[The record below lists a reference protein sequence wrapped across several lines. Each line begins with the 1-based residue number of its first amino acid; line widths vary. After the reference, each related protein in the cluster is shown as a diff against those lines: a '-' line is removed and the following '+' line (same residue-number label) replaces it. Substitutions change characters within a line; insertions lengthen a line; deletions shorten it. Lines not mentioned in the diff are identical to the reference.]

1 MGRSSGE
8 RKSSTDSFIKNFLY
22 VLLFVL
28 LLNTFAN
35 LFLSKPT
42 VFDLLRLRVLEKE
55 LDKKIKEEI
64 NKNRR
69 LQNLY
74 EFMKNNPREFKEMFI
89 REYLLKIKRGERI
102 HPLPENL
109 R

>member
-8 RKSSTDSFIKNFLY
+8 RKSSTDSFIRNFLY

-42 VFDLLRLRVLEKE
+42 LFDLLRLRVLEKE
-55 LDKKIKEEI
+55 LDEKIKEELK
-64 NKNRR
+64 KNRR
-69 LQNLY
+69 LQNIY
-74 EFMKNNPREFKEMFI
+74 EFMRNNPREFKEMFI

-102 HPLPENL
+102 HPLPEDL

>member
-1 MGRSSGE
+1 MERSSGE
-8 RKSSTDSFIKNFLY
+8 KKSSTDSFIKDFLF

-42 VFDLLRLRVLEKE
+42 VFDLLRLKVLEKE
-55 LDKKIKEEI
+55 LDKRIKEELE
-64 NKNRR
+64 KNRR
-69 LQNLY
+69 LKNIY
-74 EFMKNNPREFKEMFI
+74 EFMKKNPKEFKEMFI

-109 R
+109 K

>member
-8 RKSSTDSFIKNFLY
+8 KKSSTDSSVKTFLY
-22 VLLFVL
+22 LLLLVL

-42 VFDLLRLRVLEKE
+42 VFDVLRLKVVEKE
-55 LDKKIKEEI
+55 LDKRINEKLEE
-64 NKNRR
+64 NRR
-69 LQNLY
+69 LQALY
-74 EFMKNNPREFKEMFI
+74 EFIENNPEEFKEMFV
-89 REYLLKIKRGERI
+89 REYLLKIGQGERI
-102 HPLPENL
+102 HPLPKEL

>member
-1 MGRSSGE
+1 MERSSGE
-8 RKSSTDSFIKNFLY
+8 KKSSTDSFVKNFLY

-42 VFDLLRLRVLEKE
+42 IFDLLRLKVLEKE
-55 LDKKIKEEI
+55 LDERIRKEL

-69 LQNLY
+69 LQNVY
-74 EFMKNNPREFKEMFI
+74 EFMKNNPKEFKEMFI

-102 HPLPENL
+102 HPIPEDL

>member
-1 MGRSSGE
+1 MEHSSGE
-8 RKSSTDSFIKNFLY
+8 RKSSTDSFVKNFLY

-42 VFDLLRLRVLEKE
+42 IFDLLRLKVLEKE
-55 LDKKIKEEI
+55 LDERIREEL

-69 LQNLY
+69 LQNVY
-74 EFMKNNPREFKEMFI
+74 EFMKNNPKEFKEMFI

-102 HPLPENL
+102 HPIPEDL

>member
-1 MGRSSGE
+1 MERSSGE
-8 RKSSTDSFIKNFLY
+8 RKSSTDSFVKNFLY

-42 VFDLLRLRVLEKE
+42 IFDLLRLKVLEKE
-55 LDKKIKEEI
+55 LDERIRKEL

-69 LQNLY
+69 LQNVY
-74 EFMKNNPREFKEMFI
+74 EFMKNNPKEFKEMFI

-102 HPLPENL
+102 HPIPEDL

>member
-8 RKSSTDSFIKNFLY
+8 KKSSTDSFVKNFLY
-22 VLLFVL
+22 ILLFVL

-55 LDKKIKEEI
+55 LDKKIKEEL

-69 LQNLY
+69 LQNIY
-74 EFMKNNPREFKEMFI
+74 EFMKRNPREFKEMFI
-89 REYLLKIKRGERI
+89 REYLLKIRKGERI